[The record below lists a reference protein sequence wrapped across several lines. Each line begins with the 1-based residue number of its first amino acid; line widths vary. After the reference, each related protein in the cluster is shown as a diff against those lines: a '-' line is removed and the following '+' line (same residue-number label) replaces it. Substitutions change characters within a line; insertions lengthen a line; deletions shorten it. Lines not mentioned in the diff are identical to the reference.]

1 MEERKLPLD
10 QAHEFALAIKWRED
24 FAAAVR
30 ALKRELWQVRW
41 PALRFAGAVLV
52 VSGAAF
58 MMAGEPTA
66 LLNCVVGLGVWY
78 LAHRRIIDGEG
89 A

>member
-1 MEERKLPLD
+1 MTERKLPLD

-58 MMAGEPTA
+58 MMAGEESLIRA
-66 LLNCVVGLGVWY
+66 
-78 LAHRRIIDGEG
+78 
-89 A
+89 